1 MVDLARMKAAILI
14 VLMVLFGAASPGQQA
29 PPPSAPGTSS
39 SDLGFTYSVP
49 KGWELLDTP
58 ATLAQQRAEA
68 SQSAA
73 SEEEKKGV
81 ACLRPILMARDQSSG
96 SILFVE
102 ALPFGCFGH
111 VMSNEDLPGFASAA
125 PEVLKQSFDVG
136 DPVHVTYALG
146 THNMWIER
154 ARATLK
160 NHPEVPF
167 TVEITCGLLKK
178 AAVCWMAVAENDNA
192 LHAFESA
199 AVTLD
204 GETVNALV
212 PPGAF
217 GKKPS

>member
-1 MVDLARMKAAILI
+1 MKAAIPI
-14 VLMVLFGAASPGQQA
+14 VVMVVFSAASPGQQT
-29 PPPSAPGTSS
+29 PSGPAPGTASN
-39 SDLGFTYSVP
+39 DLGFTYSVP

-58 ATLAQQRAEA
+58 ATLAQQRTEA
-68 SQSAA
+68 SQNAA
-73 SEEEKKGV
+73 NEEEKKGV
-81 ACLRPILMARDQSSG
+81 ACLEPVLMARDQSSG

-111 VMSNEDLPGFASAA
+111 VMTNDDLPGFVAAA

-160 NHPEVPF
+160 NHPEAPF
-167 TVEITCGLLKK
+167 TVEIACGLLKK
-178 AAVCWMAVAENDNA
+178 AAVCWMAVAGNDDA

-204 GETVNALV
+204 GETVKALV
-212 PPGAF
+212 PPTAF

>member
-1 MVDLARMKAAILI
+1 MKATVPI
-14 VLMVLFGAASPGQQA
+14 VLLAVFSAASPGQQA
-29 PPPSAPGTSS
+29 PSRPAPDSPSN
-39 SDLGFTYSVP
+39 DLGFTYSVP

-58 ATLAQQRAEA
+58 ATLAQQQAEA

-81 ACLRPILMARDQSSG
+81 ACLQPVLMARDQNSG

-111 VMSNEDLPGFASAA
+111 VMTSEDLPGFTAAA

-178 AAVCWMAVAENDNA
+178 AAVCWMAVAGNDDA

-212 PPGAF
+212 PPTAF
-217 GKKPS
+217 AKKPS